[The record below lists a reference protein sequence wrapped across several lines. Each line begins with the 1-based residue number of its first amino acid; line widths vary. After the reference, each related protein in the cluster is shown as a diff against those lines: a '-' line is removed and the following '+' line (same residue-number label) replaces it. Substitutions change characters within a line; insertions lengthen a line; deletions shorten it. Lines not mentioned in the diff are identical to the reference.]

1 MSEIQKLEQIY
12 SGKAKTIYTTNDS
25 TKYISEFRDS
35 LTAFNGDKKS
45 EAPKKGYFNAQI
57 SRKIF
62 EMLEE
67 NGIKTHYCG
76 MASDIDMIVDVVEIV
91 KLEVIVRNIAAG
103 SITRKYPMPAGK
115 VFDKPVIAFDF
126 KSDEYQDPM
135 INEDIANALGIATY
149 EEMEYLK
156 EAALKINSVLV
167 PYFDK
172 NGYLLPDFKLEFGRC
187 NGEIILADEISC
199 DTCRIWDKVTKESFD
214 KDIFRYEKGDL
225 TKAYEIVARKLVPEI
240 FD

>member
-1 MSEIQKLEQIY
+1 ML
-12 SGKAKTIYTTNDS
+12 
-25 TKYISEFRDS
+25 FRS
-35 LTAFNGDKKS
+35 
-45 EAPKKGYFNAQI
+45 
-57 SRKIF
+57 
-62 EMLEE
+62 
-67 NGIKTHYCG
+67 
-76 MASDIDMIVDVVEIV
+76 
-91 KLEVIVRNIAAG
+91 
-103 SITRKYPMPAGK
+103 
-115 VFDKPVIAFDF
+115 
-126 KSDEYQDPM
+126 
-135 INEDIANALGIATY
+135 IANALGIATY

-240 FD
+240 FE

>member
-12 SGKAKTIYTTNDS
+12 SGKAKTIYTTNDP

-45 EAPKKGYFNAQI
+45 DAPKKGYFNAQI

-240 FD
+240 FE